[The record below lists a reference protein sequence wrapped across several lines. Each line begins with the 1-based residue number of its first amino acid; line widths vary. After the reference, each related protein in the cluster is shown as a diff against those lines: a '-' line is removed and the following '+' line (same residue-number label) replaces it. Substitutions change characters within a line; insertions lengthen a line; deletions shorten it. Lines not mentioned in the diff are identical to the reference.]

1 MMELMDVSL
10 LITLL
15 RLKLNMMYYWG
26 LCLILMWSVEI
37 GSLMN
42 GIFLFENLVDL
53 IGRIGGLL
61 GKFSFGLLVRSI

>member
-10 LITLL
+10 SIMLL
-15 RLKLNMMYYWG
+15 RLKLNMMYYWA
-26 LCLILMWSVEI
+26 LRLILMWSVEI

-42 GIFLFENLVDL
+42 GIFLSENLVDL
-53 IGRIGGLL
+53 IGKIGGLL

>member
-10 LITLL
+10 LIMLL

-42 GIFLFENLVDL
+42 GIFLSENLVDL

>member
-1 MMELMDVSL
+1 MELMDVSL
-10 LITLL
+10 LIMLL

-42 GIFLFENLVDL
+42 GIFLSENLVDL

>member
-1 MMELMDVSL
+1 MELIDVSL

-15 RLKLNMMYYWG
+15 RLKLNMMYYWA
-26 LCLILMWSVEI
+26 LRLILMWSVEI

-42 GIFLFENLVDL
+42 GIFLSENLVDL

>member
-1 MMELMDVSL
+1 MELMDVSL
-10 LITLL
+10 LIMLL

-26 LCLILMWSVEI
+26 LRLILMWSVEI

-42 GIFLFENLVDL
+42 GIFLSENLVDL